1 MINQQ
6 LSDEFERWLQE
17 PDASLVHAYGI
28 ISNAHEEID
37 TIRNMH
43 GVKKGKTFA
52 IWVDRVRIEAL
63 SDHLYLARFDK
74 WERTGQNLIIT
85 FCWTSSVFCCQYVLF
100 Y

>member
-1 MINQQ
+1 MNK
-6 LSDEFERWLQE
+6 RGLQE

-74 WERTGQNLIIT
+74 WERTGQNLIMT
-85 FCWTSSVFCCQYVLF
+85 FCCTSSVLPHQYISFDNTVLIT
-100 Y
+100 